1 MEQSQENDNKQNGSI
16 NKETENMNKKQKEI
30 MHLENIIFNEKISRV
45 IQKQSWAGRRIN
57 ELENS
62 TIERVKPEE
71 QKEKKNEA
79 NRA

>member
-16 NKETENMNKKQKEI
+16 SKETENMNKKQKEI